1 MQNNDQRKNLKN
13 YITITTLLVF
23 CITILVFSDFG
34 KNRTKVYDCRDAH
47 WHPDVPAAVKKE
59 CAKLFY
65 EEWKRQ
71 QNERK
76 DDPSIYENRS
86 NIFRT

>member
-1 MQNNDQRKNLKN
+1 M
-13 YITITTLLVF
+13 
-23 CITILVFSDFG
+23 FSDFG

-47 WHPDVPAAVKKE
+47 WHPDVPIAVKKE

-71 QNERK
+71 QDERK
-76 DDPSIYENRS
+76 NDPSIHENRS